1 MPKYLISATYAAD
14 GAKGLLNEGGTARRD
29 AMAKLC
35 AELGGELEACYY
47 ALGNDDGY
55 VVVDLPDQVTMA
67 ALNLVINASG
77 AGRASTTALLT
88 PEEVDEA
95 TRKPINYRPPQP

>member
-1 MPKYLISATYAAD
+1 MPKYLISAKYAAD

-55 VVVDLPDQVTMA
+55 VVVDLPDPKTMT
-67 ALNLVINASG
+67 ALSLVINASG
-77 AGRASTTALLT
+77 AGRVTTTALVT

-95 TRKPINYRPPQP
+95 TRTPIHYRPPMP